1 MSTQKADSSREDSKF
16 PQIIFKV
23 ALHKNTKMNP
33 KYQGYALE
41 VFGDFKITRKRID
54 FVRECFIN

>member
-1 MSTQKADSSREDSKF
+1 M
-16 PQIIFKV
+16 
-23 ALHKNTKMNP
+23 HKNTKMNP